1 MPALAIGRETC
12 VEPIAVPAD
21 CQSQIGRLCDQQAGG
36 YAINKIEKVA
46 AIEVAGRKKKAAG
59 RLNEF
64 DHSLNQ
70 LNSRLIATIGVAAR
84 MAWIRRAEHE
94 P

>member
-1 MPALAIGRETC
+1 M
-12 VEPIAVPAD
+12 VERRASNR
-21 CQSQIGRLCDQQAGG
+21 SQYQQIVRARSGG